1 MREQLTVK
9 AVAIFF
15 LPLILM
21 MELHQVSHS
30 VIQAFLARLDDPL
43 LVLASFS
50 IAYTL
55 TQMISCVNQSAIQ
68 TGISFISDRG
78 SFWRLVK
85 FYTVIAFFPFAVLQ
99 TVALTPL
106 GDIIYGQWI
115 GASAEVTSAAKI
127 VSGILALWIYPIMAR
142 NIAFSLAFI
151 QERTILITYATVVRL
166 LGLFVFLF
174 IFPYWLKGAAIG
186 GAALVACMTT
196 EALFMLVV
204 TYPFYLRLPH
214 GNGTSASYA
223 DMWRFSWPLM
233 IAQVTENGVAFIIN
247 IFLGQLAQADL
258 AIAAFGVTYAIVKAI
273 LAPLKSLV
281 QTVQTLLRSR
291 EDLVVL
297 FKFTVGL
304 QLLYVAI
311 ILGLFYTPARIHLLE
326 GIMGL
331 TEELRN
337 YMTPGLRLLL
347 LVAIFWAFSSLL
359 RGLLSAVRS
368 TFTIGVTAL
377 IRLIVIAVVGSAAI
391 LWPDLNGVVLGIV
404 AMSGAFMM
412 ESLVLGRRFEMW
424 IKQAGPWFV
433 IAKA

>member
-30 VIQAFLARLDDPL
+30 VIQAFLARLNDPL

-50 IAYTL
+50 IAFTL
-55 TQMISCVNQSAIQ
+55 NQTISCVNQSAIQ
-68 TGISFISDRG
+68 AGISFIADRS

-85 FYTVIAFFPFAVLQ
+85 FYAVIAFFPFAALQ
-99 TVALTPL
+99 MVAFTPL
-106 GDIIYGQWI
+106 GDIIYGKWV
-115 GASAEVTSAAKI
+115 GASADVTSAAKI
-127 VSGILALWIYPIMAR
+127 ASGILALYIYPIMAR

-151 QERTILITYATVVRL
+151 QKRTILITYATVVRL

-174 IFPYWLKGAAIG
+174 IFPYWLKGSAIG
-186 GAALVACMTT
+186 AAGLVACMTT
-196 EALFMLVV
+196 EMLFMAVV
-204 TYPFYLRLPH
+204 TYPFYARLPQDS
-214 GNGTSASYA
+214 GTPASYTE
-223 DMWRFSWPLM
+223 MWRFSWPLM

-247 IFLGQLAQADL
+247 IFLGQLSQPDL

-281 QTVQTLLRSR
+281 QTAQTLLRSR

-297 FKFTVGL
+297 LKFTVGL
-304 QLLYVAI
+304 QLFYIGI
-311 ILGLFYTPARIHLLE
+311 ILVLFYTPVRIHVLE

-331 TEELRN
+331 TIELRD
-337 YMTPGLRLLL
+337 YITPGLRLTL

-359 RGLLSAVRS
+359 RGMLSAVRS
-368 TFTIGVTAL
+368 TFAIGVTAL
-377 IRLIVIAVVGSAAI
+377 IRLVVIAVVGSAAI
-391 LWPDLNGVVLGIV
+391 LWPDLNGAVLGIV

-412 ESLVLGRRFEMW
+412 ESVVLGRRLEMR
-424 IKQAGPWFV
+424 IRQADSWLV
-433 IAKA
+433 TAKT